1 MRNLNLE
8 LCAARKL
15 QISNDMWPQISY
27 MPLDFNA
34 RLGLQNAFQSAYSL
48 LCGYSN
54 VDVKSCI
61 FSTSASYRCF
71 KSLILSIYIQI
82 WRLPLW
88 DLLVLHSTSLL
99 PLGLCRRGAGCVRMQ
114 TQIEKVCVWTFQR
127 QTYCY
132 KPIGSHIWPICC
144 VKFPRKSADGIRVAR
159 LHGSAD
165 AAKPE
170 LGPLEVDLEETSPP
184 KLPRQGDGWDRGKRK
199 INTVK
204 TGSVWIPVDTHR
216 GMAWVFSIYKQRWGW
231 I

>member
-1 MRNLNLE
+1 MKNLNLE

-34 RLGLQNAFQSAYSL
+34 RLGLPDAFQSTYWL

-54 VDVKSCI
+54 LDVESCI
-61 FSTSASYRCF
+61 FGTSAYYNCF
-71 KSLILSIYIQI
+71 KSLLLSIDEFDSSRYEIFLSCI
-82 WRLPLW
+82 PL
-88 DLLVLHSTSLL
+88 HCSHA
-99 PLGLCRRGAGCVRMQ
+99 LCRRGACCVRMQ
-114 TQIEKVCVWTFQR
+114 TQIEHVCAWRFQR
-127 QTYCY
+127 QTSWY

-159 LHGSAD
+159 LRGSAD

-184 KLPRQGDGWDRGKRK
+184 KLPRQGDGWDREKCMR
-199 INTVK
+199 
-204 TGSVWIPVDTHR
+204 
-216 GMAWVFSIYKQRWGW
+216 
-231 I
+231 

>member
-1 MRNLNLE
+1 M
-8 LCAARKL
+8 L
-15 QISNDMWPQISY
+15 QIVN
-27 MPLDFNA
+27 
-34 RLGLQNAFQSAYSL
+34 
-48 LCGYSN
+48 
-54 VDVKSCI
+54 
-61 FSTSASYRCF
+61 
-71 KSLILSIYIQI
+71 SIYIQI

-132 KPIGSHIWPICC
+132 KPIGTHIWPICC

-159 LHGSAD
+159 LRGSAD

-184 KLPRQGDGWDRGKRK
+184 KLPRQGDGWDSEKRK
-199 INTVK
+199 IKTVK
-204 TGSVWIPVDTHR
+204 TGSVWIPWIIAKSTLIE
-216 GMAWVFSIYKQRWGW
+216 AWHESSAFTNNAEAEFSVILGRLTPSAIIGSHM
-231 I
+231 